1 MVARLAVF
9 EASSLLVAA
18 SGVLLLSRPAPAT
31 VVDVV
36 AVLGQALGVCV
47 CYLVTFYFADL
58 YDLRIVRT
66 LRDYLPRLVQAVGL
80 ALLLVVPFSVPFPGR
95 AAARPVLTATV
106 VLMAV
111 AVAFR
116 AASYGVMRRAAFA
129 ERLLILG
136 RSALTDK
143 LVREIEERPHC
154 GFTIVGIVDD
164 PGDGPDAA
172 PARYPVLGPLGYLHK
187 IVEEVAPDRIVVGLG
202 ERRGRLPVQQL
213 LESRVRGLPVDDGPR
228 FYERLTGKLAIET
241 LTPSALIFAEDFRR
255 SRLEA
260 GYGRAVSLIVA
271 ALGLVLFAP
280 LGALIALAIK
290 LDSPGPVFFL
300 HERAGLAG
308 RRFRLIKFRTMRPV
322 IARTSE
328 WERDNAARIT
338 RVGRILRRFRLDEL
352 PQFINVLRGEMNLI
366 GPRPHPVSNV
376 ELFTERIPYY
386 SLRSL
391 VRPGVTGWAQIR
403 YGYANDLEEETEKM
417 RFDLF
422 YIKHRSPLLDLQIAF
437 ETVKSALCPREAW

>member
-164 PGDGPDAA
+164 PGAGPDAA

-187 IVEEVAPDRIVVGLG
+187 IVEEVAPDRIVVGLA
-202 ERRGRLPVQQL
+202 ERRGRLPVRQL

-322 IARTSE
+322 TARTSE

>member
-1 MVARLAVF
+1 VVARLALF
-9 EASSLLVAA
+9 EASSLLVAV
-18 SGVLLLSRPAPAT
+18 SGVMLLSRPAPAT
-31 VVDVV
+31 PVDVV

-47 CYLVTFYFADL
+47 CYLVTFYFTDL

-80 ALLLVVPFSVPFPGR
+80 ALLLVVPFYVPFPGR
-95 AAARPVLTATV
+95 AAARPVLTATI

-164 PGDGPDAA
+164 PRDRPETA
-172 PARYPVLGPLGYLHK
+172 PPRYPVLGPLGYLHK

-213 LESRVRGLPVDDGPR
+213 LESRVRGLPVDDGLR

-241 LTPSALIFAEDFRR
+241 LTPSALIFADDFRR

-271 ALGLVLFAP
+271 AVGLVLFAP

-308 RRFRLIKFRTMRPV
+308 RRFRLIKFRTMRP
-322 IARTSE
+322 AAGRTSE

-403 YGYANDLEEETEKM
+403 YRYANDLEEETEKM

-437 ETVKSALCPREAW
+437 ETVKSALCPRDAC

>member
-1 MVARLAVF
+1 
-9 EASSLLVAA
+9 
-18 SGVLLLSRPAPAT
+18 
-31 VVDVV
+31 
-36 AVLGQALGVCV
+36 
-47 CYLVTFYFADL
+47 
-58 YDLRIVRT
+58 
-66 LRDYLPRLVQAVGL
+66 
-80 ALLLVVPFSVPFPGR
+80 
-95 AAARPVLTATV
+95 
-106 VLMAV
+106 
-111 AVAFR
+111 
-116 AASYGVMRRAAFA
+116 
-129 ERLLILG
+129 
-136 RSALTDK
+136 
-143 LVREIEERPHC
+143 
-154 GFTIVGIVDD
+154 
-164 PGDGPDAA
+164 
-172 PARYPVLGPLGYLHK
+172 
-187 IVEEVAPDRIVVGLG
+187 
-202 ERRGRLPVQQL
+202 
-213 LESRVRGLPVDDGPR
+213 
-228 FYERLTGKLAIET
+228 
-241 LTPSALIFAEDFRR
+241 
-255 SRLEA
+255 
-260 GYGRAVSLIVA
+260 
-271 ALGLVLFAP
+271 
-280 LGALIALAIK
+280 
-290 LDSPGPVFFL
+290 VFFL